1 MEFAA
6 VYHRPRSE
14 FAHAVEEG
22 RFVFR
27 LRAAHGML
35 KGCAL
40 HCTDRAPLD
49 PGVSFARLPMVR
61 VRADA
66 YGDWYE
72 AELRTELKRVGYCF
86 ELEAE
91 DGVWYY
97 YGDCFERQLP
107 RQRYECFQFPYDH
120 RADRLEVPA
129 WAADAVVYNIFPDS
143 FASGRAAIC
152 GEGTQK
158 PWNGEMCASRL
169 GGTVE
174 GVRLNLGYI
183 RDLGCNCVYLNPV
196 FAADSYHK
204 YDLLD
209 YFHVDPCMGTD
220 AQFRALVDEAHGMGL
235 RVIIDGVFNHCGWH
249 FFAFEDVVKNQKESC
264 YKDWFYDLTFPVHRP
279 ETPEEIP
286 DYACFAYERMM
297 PKLNTANPE
306 VQKYFCDVGAYW
318 VREYGID
325 GWRLDVAS
333 EVNDGF
339 WRAFRSAVKGENPE
353 ALLIGEVWESAG
365 HWLQGDMFD
374 STMNYDFRKHCC
386 AFFAEKRID
395 AAAFSGRIT
404 DMLMRYRLQMLP
416 AQLNLLDSHDVSRFL
431 SLCGGDTA
439 SYRLAFLFMM
449 CFVGMPTIFYGDEL
463 GIQGIREE
471 EYRAPMPWKGG
482 DMALSGFFRKAIA
495 MRHALS
501 SLRDGTFQ
509 MLSAEEDSRV
519 IRFRRD
525 TGAASVTV
533 AINAGESDAAIPQS
547 EETLYWAEGLQN
559 GILSPGGFCITYR

>member
-49 PGVSFARLPMVR
+49 PGVSFVRLPMVR

-91 DGVWYY
+91 DGIWYY

-152 GEGTQK
+152 GEGTEK

-220 AQFRALVDEAHGMGL
+220 AQFGALVDEAHGMGL
-235 RVIIDGVFNHCGWH
+235 RVIIDGVFNHTSWH
-249 FFAFEDVVKNQKESC
+249 HPFFQDVLRRGKASPFWRYYYALPEDVR
-264 YKDWFYDLTFPVHRP
+264 FPAKGEAP
-279 ETPEEIP
+279 G
-286 DYACFAYERMM
+286 YACFSYVPQM
-297 PKLNTANPE
+297 PKTDTSYPPLRD
-306 VQKYFCDVGAYW
+306 YFCAVGAHW
-318 VREYGID
+318 VREYDVD
-325 GWRLDVAS
+325 GWRLDVAN
-333 EVNDGF
+333 EVDDGF
-339 WRAFRSAVKGENPE
+339 LRAFRRAVKG
-353 ALLIGEVWESAG
+353 AKRDAIIIGEVWENAS
-365 HWLQGDMFD
+365 HYLQGDMMD
-374 STMNYDFRKHCC
+374 SAMNYDFRRFCQR
-386 AFFAEKRID
+386 FFAEGSIGAEDFD
-395 AAAFSGRIT
+395 ARVSVL
-404 DMLMRYRLQMLP
+404 LMRYQRQAAF
-416 AQLNLLDSHDVSRFL
+416 AQLNLLDSHDVSRFF
-431 SLCGGDTA
+431 SLCGGDA
-439 SYRLAFLFMM
+439 QRMALAVLFQMT
-449 CFVGMPTIFYGDEL
+449 FVGMPSVFYGDEL
-463 GIQGIREE
+463 GMDGVAEL
-471 EYRAPMPWKGG
+471 EYRRPMAWGREHPLTEVYRK
-482 DMALSGFFRKAIA
+482 MIALRNA
-495 MRHALS
+495 HAA
-501 SLRDGTFQ
+501 LRRGSF
-509 MLSAEEDSRV
+509 A
-519 IRFRRD
+519 
-525 TGAASVTV
+525 
-533 AINAGESDAAIPQS
+533 
-547 EETLYWAEGLQN
+547 TLRAEGGLYCYERALEGERVAVCMN
-559 GILSPGGFCITYR
+559 PGSAPRAVEPLGEVLLADGYAAGTLEEKGYAVFLRKG

>member
-40 HCTDRAPLD
+40 HYTDRAPLD
-49 PGVSFARLPMVR
+49 PGVSFARLPMAR

-91 DGVWYY
+91 DGIWYY

-152 GEGTQK
+152 GEGTEK

-235 RVIIDGVFNHCGWH
+235 RVIIDGVFNHTSWRH
-249 FFAFEDVVKNQKESC
+249 PFFQDVLRRGKASPFWRYYYSLPEDVR
-264 YKDWFYDLTFPVHRP
+264 FPAKGEAP
-279 ETPEEIP
+279 G
-286 DYACFAYERMM
+286 YACFSYVPQM
-297 PKLNTANPE
+297 PKTDTAYPPLRD
-306 VQKYFCDVGAYW
+306 YFCAVGAHW
-318 VREYGID
+318 VREYDVD
-325 GWRLDVAS
+325 GWRLDVAN
-333 EVNDGF
+333 EVDDGF
-339 WRAFRSAVKGENPE
+339 LRAFRRAVKG
-353 ALLIGEVWESAG
+353 AKRDAIIIGEVWENAS
-365 HWLQGDMFD
+365 HYLQGDMMD
-374 STMNYDFRKHCC
+374 SAMNYDFRRFCQR
-386 AFFAEKRID
+386 FFAEGSIGAEDFD
-395 AAAFSGRIT
+395 ARVSVL
-404 DMLMRYRLQMLP
+404 LMRYQRQAAF
-416 AQLNLLDSHDVSRFL
+416 AQLNLLDSHDVSQMCIRDRANSARPQSVEFGMNN
-431 SLCGGDTA
+431 SA
-439 SYRLAFLFMM
+439 SKMPNCAEEMVAPVVGETNLFMQSCCM
-449 CFVGMPTIFYGDEL
+449 MSPATLMPTPVQRMASRRGSRETTRIFSCSISPPNSDGRSRSMTPTNSEQTL
-463 GIQGIREE
+463 ATIRQ
-471 EYRAPMPWKGG
+471 MPSMMEMRWFL
-482 DMALSGFFRKAIA
+482 MAVPLPCA
-495 MRHALS
+495 
-501 SLRDGTFQ
+501 
-509 MLSAEEDSRV
+509 
-519 IRFRRD
+519 RFYI
-525 TGAASVTV
+525 SF
-533 AINAGESDAAIPQS
+533 N
-547 EETLYWAEGLQN
+547 
-559 GILSPGGFCITYR
+559 